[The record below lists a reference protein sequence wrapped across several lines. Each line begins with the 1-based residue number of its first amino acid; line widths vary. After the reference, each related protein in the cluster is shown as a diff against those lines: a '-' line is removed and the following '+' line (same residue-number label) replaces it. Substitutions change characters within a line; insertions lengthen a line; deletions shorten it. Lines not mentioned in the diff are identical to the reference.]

1 MAHGGYGNRRV
12 AERKHHVGRRSKG
25 LGVDKKPKPKP
36 KAVSLKNQIRS
47 TERML
52 RKELPPEVREAQE
65 KKLEGLKKQQE
76 IHTRLALERKI
87 FLRDRKIKFF
97 ERRKIERGIRRLE
110 KLQRG
115 SSGQPQDAE
124 IAEQLSKL
132 KEDLEYVRF
141 FPKTEKYVS
150 LFTGGE
156 DSDMVDRRNRL
167 RKQIKA
173 NLIAAAASGKDM
185 EETGS
190 EDDGLL
196 DLSEDD
202 FFLTGTSSD
211 EANADDEWTDKSTRE
226 QASSTSGKAASGMS
240 SDERN
245 QRQMSA
251 RALMPPPRPSN
262 NSRSNSVHTRSRFGA
277 SSSKKP
283 WMQRSEIST
292 SSNTS
297 SSISGSSFKA
307 GESSNTRTGHS
318 SNLSSNSDARKP
330 RRKRRPKKKKQQCL
344 CCAFGDAFHACGYCG
359 QKAQIS
365 SLQFVMQLSSACISR
380 VFHKFSC
387 FKCHS
392 DGFPPIINHVGVLK
406 IKRQGQ
412 GQGQATL

>member
-1 MAHGGYGNRRV
+1 MAHGGYSKRSV
-12 AERKHHVGRRSKG
+12 AERKPPVGRRPKG

-36 KAVSLKNQIRS
+36 KSVSLKNQIRS
-47 TERML
+47 IERML

-65 KKLEGLKKQQE
+65 QKLGGLKKQQD

-97 ERRKIERGIRRLE
+97 ERRKIERRIRRLE

-115 SSGQPQDAE
+115 LCGQEQDAE
-124 IAEQLSKL
+124 VSEQLAKL

-150 LFTGGE
+150 LFTGSD
-156 DSDMVDRRNRL
+156 DSDIVDRRNRM

-173 NLIAAAASGKDM
+173 NIIAAAASGKDL

-202 FFLTGTSSD
+202 FFLAGTSSD
-211 EANADDEWTDKSTRE
+211 EADADDEWTDKSLRE
-226 QASSTSGKAASGMS
+226 QASSTSGIAASGMS

-245 QRQMSA
+245 QRRMSA
-251 RALMPPPRPSN
+251 RALMPPPHPSKN
-262 NSRSNSVHTRSRFGA
+262 SLSRSGRSQSRFVA
-277 SSSKKP
+277 SSSKGS
-283 WMQRSEIST
+283 WIQRAEISA

-297 SSISGSSFKA
+297 SSRNESSPKV

-318 SNLSSNSDARKP
+318 SNLSSNSEAHKP
-330 RRKRRPKKKKQQCL
+330 RRKRRRKKK
-344 CCAFGDAFHACGYCG
+344 
-359 QKAQIS
+359 
-365 SLQFVMQLSSACISR
+365 
-380 VFHKFSC
+380 
-387 FKCHS
+387 
-392 DGFPPIINHVGVLK
+392 
-406 IKRQGQ
+406 
-412 GQGQATL
+412 GQA

>member
-1 MAHGGYGNRRV
+1 MAHGGYGKRRV
-12 AERKHHVGRRSKG
+12 AERKPHVGRRSKS
-25 LGVDKKPKPKP
+25 LGVDKKPKPKS

-47 TERML
+47 IERML
-52 RKELPPEVREAQE
+52 RKELPLEVRDAQV
-65 KKLEGLKKQQE
+65 KKLDELKKQQE

-97 ERRKIERGIRRLE
+97 ERRKVERGIRRLE

-115 SSGQPQDAE
+115 SSGQAQDAE

-156 DSDMVDRRNRL
+156 DLDILDKRIKL

-173 NLIAAAASGKDM
+173 NLIAAAASGKDL

-202 FFLTGTSSD
+202 FFLAGTSSD

-245 QRQMSA
+245 QISA

-262 NSRSNSVHTRSRFGA
+262 KSQSNSVHAHSRFGP

-283 WMQRSEIST
+283 WTQRPENST

-297 SSISGSSFKA
+297 SSRSGPSFKA
-307 GESSNTRTGHS
+307 AGSSNSRTGHS
-318 SNLSSNSDARKP
+318 SNLSSNSDAHKP
-330 RRKRRPKKKKQQCL
+330 RRKRRPKKKRQQ
-344 CCAFGDAFHACGYCG
+344 A
-359 QKAQIS
+359 
-365 SLQFVMQLSSACISR
+365 
-380 VFHKFSC
+380 
-387 FKCHS
+387 
-392 DGFPPIINHVGVLK
+392 
-406 IKRQGQ
+406 
-412 GQGQATL
+412 